1 MPFELVIVTPQGE
14 AFRGDVEAVVLPG
27 AEGEFGVLPSHE
39 RFLTPLKIGEIEI
52 RTRDRTLVGAM
63 ADGFAD
69 VKGDQVAVLVD
80 SCEVGDDIDVARAEL
95 ARDRAEQ
102 GLAALGGA
110 EDGEDFSAYEAA
122 LARARNRIATAKK
135 R

>member
-1 MPFELVIVTPQGE
+1 MPFELIIVTPQGE

-39 RFLTPLKIGEIEI
+39 RFLTPLQIGEIEI
-52 RTRDRTLVGAM
+52 RTTDRTLVGAV
-63 ADGFAD
+63 ADGFAE
-69 VKGDQVAVLVD
+69 VKGNEVAVLVD
-80 SCEVGDDIDVARAEL
+80 SCEVADNIDVTRAER

-102 GLAALGGA
+102 GLAAQGGA
-110 EDGEDFSAYEAA
+110 EDAEGYTAYAAA
-122 LARARNRIATAKK
+122 LARARNRIAVAQK